1 MGNLRLEVFIN
12 FDNNFVILWRF
23 VASKIS
29 ASAIIPKG
37 TITFDQKPIDN
48 TNSFDAATGHFKAPV
63 QGSYVFF
70 VNAWVRQNTQSEIV
84 VYVNGDSV
92 KYFGDYNT
100 VGDYRQLNFFL
111 AYELQK
117 DDEVWLKNNYADS
130 IYASIYH
137 PTTFLG
143 YLM

>member
-1 MGNLRLEVFIN
+1 MKRSRSEKFQWNDWESEKWAYQVLHKARLRSEMFQWN
-12 FDNNFVILWRF
+12 D
-23 VASKIS
+23 
-29 ASAIIPKG
+29 
-37 TITFDQKPIDN
+37 
-48 TNSFDAATGHFKAPV
+48 
-63 QGSYVFF
+63 
-70 VNAWVRQNTQSEIV
+70 WVRQNTQSEIV

-117 DDEVWLKNNYADS
+117 NDEVWLKNNYADS